1 MVNEKNH
8 SFYFDQQTIKQQ
20 IVLEKAGLFGEDEIW
35 EFNRLWDYK
44 KDFYSLPTLVVQ
56 PQYWD
61 ESFLEF
67 ATTKKIKCLV
77 LTDRTIGAFYKP
89 NSDAFKTLKELYFL
103 EHLPLLECL
112 KIDALSPFLSDAK
125 TIDIRDFSPIE
136 NLTSLKYL
144 KVHEADEAIFV
155 DIDFK
160 KLPLLQEASLRYPK
174 HNKSIYQCP
183 NIEKIDTRYYEKDL
197 NSM

>member
-67 ATTKKIKCLV
+67 ATTKKIKCL
-77 LTDRTIGAFYKP
+77 
-89 NSDAFKTLKELYFL
+89 
-103 EHLPLLECL
+103 
-112 KIDALSPFLSDAK
+112 
-125 TIDIRDFSPIE
+125 
-136 NLTSLKYL
+136 
-144 KVHEADEAIFV
+144 
-155 DIDFK
+155 
-160 KLPLLQEASLRYPK
+160 YP
-174 HNKSIYQCP
+174 
-183 NIEKIDTRYYEKDL
+183 
-197 NSM
+197 